1 MVFVYEVT
9 ATSCAG
15 ARLLLFVCVPPAHP
29 ARVFWASGSAGFS
42 SSADGNVVFNGRQ
55 QAKWC
60 FPFAVSGLEV
70 PWVQSLSV
78 SRRHECATRVR
89 NTAQDVS
96 DC

>member
-15 ARLLLFVCVPPAHP
+15 ARLLLFVCVPPAHT
-29 ARVFWASGSAGFS
+29 ARVFWASGSADFN

-60 FPFAVSGLEV
+60 FPFAVSGLGGT
-70 PWVQSLSV
+70 LGAKSV
-78 SRRHECATRVR
+78 S
-89 NTAQDVS
+89 
-96 DC
+96 

>member
-1 MVFVYEVT
+1 MLGPACCFLSVSLLPTLHVCSGLRAVRILAVLLMVV
-9 ATSCAG
+9 
-15 ARLLLFVCVPPAHP
+15 LFSMDVSKQNG
-29 ARVFWASGSAGFS
+29 VFHLQSQ
-42 SSADGNVVFNGRQ
+42 D
-55 QAKWC
+55 
-60 FPFAVSGLEV
+60 LEV

>member
-1 MVFVYEVT
+1 MVV
-9 ATSCAG
+9 
-15 ARLLLFVCVPPAHP
+15 LFSMDVSKQNG
-29 ARVFWASGSAGFS
+29 VFHLQSQ
-42 SSADGNVVFNGRQ
+42 D
-55 QAKWC
+55 
-60 FPFAVSGLEV
+60 LEV